1 MISTTKMTIEINIA
15 IPLQLDCQCE
25 CESLLIRAVNENRSQ
40 IVMES
45 Q

>member
-1 MISTTKMTIEINIA
+1 MISTTKMTIEITIA
-15 IPLQLDCQCE
+15 IPLQLDYQCE
-25 CESLLIRAVNENRSQ
+25 CESLFIRAVNENRSQ